1 MSCNC
6 TDCRGYIATQRA
18 RTRAEHAIA
27 KAGPEDVNFR
37 PIDWTA
43 SELWF
48 GSAKLGYIEQVA
60 VAPTI
65 PMEHSFVITF
75 DDDPANPQTLDT
87 LEEPATVLRDILRLR
102 LHRPP
107 LALAAAE

>member
-1 MSCNC
+1 MSCYR
-6 TDCRGYIATQRA
+6 TDCSGYIATLQA

-37 PIDWTA
+37 LIGRTA

-48 GSAKLGYIEQVA
+48 GSARLGYIDHIA
-60 VAPTI
+60 VAPAI
-65 PMEHSFVITF
+65 PMVHSFVITF
-75 DDDPANPQTLDT
+75 EDDPANPLT
-87 LEEPATVLRDILRLR
+87 LETLEDPAVVLRDILRHR
-102 LHRPP
+102 LHRPH